1 MSTDERGIAEVI
13 IDGENRLICKK
24 KRNSE
29 SLAKSIEILLNDKVL
44 RLKMGENGYK
54 KYQNKYT
61 LPIFEDRMKNILMEC
76 CNEN

>member
-1 MSTDERGIAEVI
+1 
-13 IDGENRLICKK
+13 
-24 KRNSE
+24 
-29 SLAKSIEILLNDKVL
+29 
-44 RLKMGENGYK
+44 MGENGYK